1 MKMKFDLE
9 INEVG
14 ESSSDDEEDEEVAQ
28 GKDGATMDYLF
39 EPDGLK
45 GRRLSAF

>member
-1 MKMKFDLE
+1 MKMKMNLE
-9 INEVG
+9 TNEKG
-14 ESSSDDEEDEEVAQ
+14 ETSSDDEEDVAQ
-28 GKDGATMDYLF
+28 GKDGAMDYLF